1 MSLLDR
7 LKAQIAQDGPIGV
20 PEFFTRCLHDPRDG
34 YYAMR
39 PALGGLGGA
48 GGDFITAPLVSQMF
62 GELIGLWVL
71 ETWTRMGR
79 PSSFRLVE
87 MGPGDGTLM
96 SDLLRAGRL
105 DPEFLAAAQVWLVEV
120 SAPLRAK
127 QAERLGDGPRW
138 VGRLDE
144 VPAGAPMILVANELL
159 DCLPARQFVRT
170 KDGWAERVIGLGE
183 DGALAFGLR
192 SLGKSSLPLDGG
204 GAGVGVTTAV
214 DEARLRQA
222 AAAEITPI
230 PNPSPIEGEGSV
242 RVGTIFESSPAQAA
256 LASDIAH
263 RLTTDGG
270 AALLIDYGRDVPEAG
285 DTLQAISNHQK
296 VDPLTTAGLADLTVW
311 ADFPSVVAA
320 ARETGAKA
328 GPILSQAEFLLA
340 LGIEARAQALATA
353 RPDRAEQIA
362 RQLDRLVGKA
372 QMGAL
377 FKVACLTAPDLS
389 PPLFEDAT

>member
-34 YYAMR
+34 YYATR

-62 GELIGLWVL
+62 GELIGLWAV

-79 PSSFRLVE
+79 PSPFRLVE

-105 DPEFLAAAQVWLVEV
+105 EPAFLAAAEVWLVEV
-120 SAPLRAK
+120 SAPLKAK
-127 QAERLGDGPRW
+127 QAQRLGDTPRW
-138 VGRLDE
+138 ASRLDE

-170 KDGWAERVIGLGE
+170 KGGWAERVIGLGE
-183 DGALAFGLR
+183 DGDLAFGLR
-192 SLGKSSLPLDGG
+192 SLNPPPRGGGVRAADGG
-204 GAGVGVTTAV
+204 GSSADPAASPSGPADHLPRWGEDLELDAV
-214 DEARLRQA
+214 
-222 AAAEITPI
+222 
-230 PNPSPIEGEGSV
+230 V
-242 RVGTIFESSPAQAA
+242 ESSPAQAA

-263 RLTTDGG
+263 RLVTDGG
-270 AALLIDYGRDVPEAG
+270 AALLIDYGRAAPEAG
-285 DTLQAISNHQK
+285 DTLQAVQNHAK
-296 VDPLTTAGLADLTVW
+296 VDPLKTAGLADLTVW
-311 ADFPSVVAA
+311 ADFPSAVAA
-320 ARETGAKA
+320 AREAGAKA
-328 GPILSQAEFLLA
+328 GSVITQAEFLEA
-340 LGIEARAQALATA
+340 LGIAQRAQALAAA

-362 RQLDRLVGKA
+362 RQLDRLIGKA

-377 FKVACLTAPDLS
+377 FKVACLCAPDLS